1 MSDLLSEMESDSF
14 TPSDLPDNSEL
25 QDVSSIA
32 EKVQQKQQAIKTLE
46 TNLKSEKE
54 LLIGYERMGMAT

>member
-46 TNLKSEKE
+46 TNLKSE
-54 LLIGYERMGMAT
+54 